1 MPIITGTIQ
10 DETESLF
17 VGTVYF
23 ENLDAPCSS
32 GTRITAAAVTAVQTL
47 SDGTLPVGTRIAAGR
62 TCVTIN
68 GRKSKPFVVPDGTLT
83 YPLNMLMAVPAS
95 IGTIFPSDRIL
106 EWAMGENYILTNITY
121 DNDGAES
128 SADVI
133 WPDNPGVVGGVFAV
147 ISKNATI
154 PNLIDSFTLTHT
166 ASGNTVTQPAV
177 TRDANGRITIS
188 PAPIIS

>member
-32 GTRITAAAVTAVQTL
+32 GSRVTGSATAAIQTL
-47 SDGTLPVGTRIAAGR
+47 SDGTIPANTHIAAGR

-68 GRKSKPFVVPDGTLT
+68 GRKSKPFIVPDGTLS
-83 YPLNMLMAVPAS
+83 YPLKDLMAATQVVGS
-95 IGTIFPSDRIL
+95 IFPSDRIL
-106 EWAMGENYILTNITY
+106 EWAIGENYILTNIAY
-121 DNDGAES
+121 DSDGAES

-177 TRDANGRITIS
+177 TRDVNGRITIS